1 MTDLVKGKDFDIIRY
16 PVNTE
21 ESNII
26 LEKQNAYTFVVDKRA
41 SKPEIKKAFERVF
54 GVKVLSVHTI
64 VRKGK
69 RKVFRG
75 KIGKRIDEKRAIV
88 RLAPDSKIDLG
99 MGV

>member
-21 ESNII
+21 ESNRII
-26 LEKQNAYTFVVDKRA
+26 EKQNAYTFVVSKKA
-41 SKPEIKKAFERVF
+41 SKPEIKNAFERVF
-54 GVKVLSVHTI
+54 GVKVLSVHTM

-69 RKVFRG
+69 SKVFRG
-75 KIGKRIDEKRAIV
+75 KIGKRIDEKKAIV
-88 RLAPDSKIDLG
+88 RLDPDSKIDLG

>member
-1 MTDLVKGKDFDIIRY
+1 MTDVVKGKYFDIIRY

-21 ESNII
+21 ESNRII
-26 LEKQNAYTFVVDKRA
+26 EKQNAYTFIVSKKA
-41 SKPEIKKAFERVF
+41 SKPEIKNAFEKVF
-54 GVKVLSVHTI
+54 GVKVLSVHTM

-69 RKVFRG
+69 SKIFRG